1 MRTKIEVKHLAKVES
16 ATIYLDDLLLFVG
29 DNNSGKTLLMEL
41 IYGIVNLIC
50 KWKTDR
56 STARISERENVRY
69 IRFDEKW
76 YEDVENEINLY
87 LQNNKEEFIL
97 ESFSRLIPLESVNI
111 KFEDVEGF
119 FYIATISSKASLE
132 KQYPNGE
139 RESIF
144 EGIKITNDI
153 ESTLAH
159 RVLIDMIGMHEGE
172 KQLFIPAARAGL
184 QMLYRYFF
192 ASSSSGNA
200 GIPLPVF
207 EFLKFIQT
215 YTNKTTFSQ
224 DEIELIN
231 FLEQNLM
238 RGKVEFENN
247 EFVFREEESVIP
259 LNYASSMIHELSVFT
274 SILKS
279 DNKFGYIYYDEVENS
294 VHPLVQGYV
303 ARALIRLCNSG
314 RKLIVSTHS
323 DTMAGKINNFI
334 LLSRMKNVAEK
345 NEKIGKVGLTA
356 KDMLDDTKDVMA
368 YEFIKNKDGKV
379 RVEALEFMAYP
390 RIGYSF
396 ERFNENID
404 QLYDESNSI
413 MGYNEDKEA

>member
-1 MRTKIEVKHLAKVES
+1 MRIKIEVNHLAKVES
-16 ATIYLDDLLLFVG
+16 ATIYLDEFLLFVG

-50 KWKTDR
+50 KWEADCSK
-56 STARISERENVRY
+56 ARISERENVRY

-76 YEDVENEINLY
+76 YGAVENEINVY
-87 LQNNKEEFIL
+87 LQNNKEKFIL
-97 ESFSRLIPLESVNI
+97 NSFSSLIPLESVNI
-111 KFEDVEGF
+111 KFEDAEDL

-144 EGIKITNDI
+144 EGINISDDI
-153 ESTLAH
+153 ESMLAH

-192 ASSSSGNA
+192 VSSANMNT
-200 GIPLPVF
+200 GIPLPVY

-215 YTNKTTFSQ
+215 YTNKVSFSQ

-238 RGKVEFENN
+238 RGKVEFKNDQ
-247 EFVFREEESVIP
+247 FVFREGESEIP
-259 LNYASSMIHELSVFT
+259 LNYASSMIHELAIFT

-294 VHPLVQGYV
+294 VHPLVQGDV

-323 DTMAGKINNFI
+323 DTMAGKINNLL

-345 NEKIGKVGLTA
+345 REKIRKVGLTA
-356 KDMLDDTKDVMA
+356 MDMLDDQKNVMV
-368 YEFIKNKDGKV
+368 YEFKKNEEGKV

-390 RIGYSF
+390 KIGYAF

-404 QLYDESNSI
+404 QLYNESNSI
-413 MGYNEDKEA
+413 MGYNEDTEA

>member
-1 MRTKIEVKHLAKVES
+1 MRIKVEVNQLAKVES
-16 ATIYLDDLLLFVG
+16 ATIYLDEFLLFVG

-50 KWKTDR
+50 QWKVDCGK
-56 STARISERENVRY
+56 ARISERENVRY
-69 IRFDEKW
+69 IRFDEGW
-76 YEDVENEINLY
+76 YESVEDEINLY

-97 ESFSRLIPLESVNI
+97 TSFSNLIPLVSVNI
-111 KFEDVEGF
+111 KFEDVEDL
-119 FYIATISSKASLE
+119 FYIGTISSQASLE

-144 EGIKITNDI
+144 EGINSSNDM
-153 ESTLAH
+153 ESRLAH
-159 RVLIDMIGMHEGE
+159 RVLLDMIGMDEGE

-192 ASSSSGNA
+192 ASSANVNA
-200 GIPLPVF
+200 GIPLPVY

-215 YTNKTTFSQ
+215 YTNKVNFSQ
-224 DEIELIN
+224 DEIELIE
-231 FLEQNLM
+231 FFEQNLM

-247 EFVFREEESVIP
+247 QFVFQEGESEIP
-259 LNYASSMIHELSVFT
+259 LNYASSMIQELAIFT
-274 SILKS
+274 CILKS
-279 DNKFGYIYYDEVENS
+279 GNKFGYIYYDEVENS
-294 VHPLVQGYV
+294 VHPLVQGEV

-323 DTMAGKINNFI
+323 DTMAGKINNMI

-345 NEKIGKVGLTA
+345 REKAGKVGLTA
-356 KDMLDDTKDVMA
+356 KDMLGNQKNVMV
-368 YEFIKNKDGKV
+368 YEFKKNEKGKV

-390 RIGYSF
+390 RIGYLF
-396 ERFNENID
+396 DRFNENID
-404 QLYDESNSI
+404 QLYNESNSI
-413 MGYNEDKEA
+413 MGYDEN